1 MCYCCD
7 PGKGR
12 YHIEVLCA
20 TAVILVKEGT
30 TLKFYVL
37 PVVMLVKEVTTL
49 KCYVLPVVMLV
60 KEGTTLKCYVLLL

>member
-7 PGKGR
+7 ASKGR

-20 TAVILVKEGT
+20 TAVMLVKEG
-30 TLKFYVL
+30 
-37 PVVMLVKEVTTL
+37 TTL